1 MGKIK
6 NFFHHKSIKITFI
19 IYMLICIFSALLL
32 SLFFSSLCQF
42 GQSVIYQK
50 YNNQYNTFS
59 HKYKTE
65 LNLLKTEDKKID
77 GTLYYN
83 TVDIT
88 SFFTPFETSIY
99 NIMEFFTLAFYPI
112 CFILCVAITSILFY
126 KKQLQKPF
134 EILDNA
140 ADNISK
146 NNLDFKIVYN
156 NQNELGRLCLSFEK
170 MRATLQ
176 ENHIE
181 MWRQMEERKRLNA
194 AFSHDLR
201 TPLTVLKGQSEM
213 LIKYTPQMST
223 QKIVSIAEMMQRHIV
238 RLESYVN
245 TMNDL
250 QRLEDI
256 EINKASINIDEA
268 VKQMYSTGISICQNK
283 NYQACQTLS
292 KKFTFSDYISEE
304 RKEIIV
310 DFSMIMRVYENLLS
324 NAIRFAKENIFVTVK
339 IKNDDLYLIVSDDG
353 NGFTNTELSNATKPF
368 YKSVYEKDNNHF
380 GMGLNICKILCEKHG
395 GSLILKNND
404 GAIITAIIKQSNTST
419 TI

>member
-6 NFFHHKSIKITFI
+6 NFFHHKSIKISFT

-32 SLFFSSLCQF
+32 SLFFSNLCQF

-50 YNNQYNTFS
+50 YDNKYDTSS
-59 HKYKTE
+59 HGYKTE
-65 LNLLKTEDKKID
+65 LNFLKTEDGKID

-88 SFFTPFETSIY
+88 SFFTPFEKSIY
-99 NIMEFFTLAFYPI
+99 NIMNFFTLAFYPI

-176 ENHIE
+176 ENYLE
-181 MWRQMEERKRLNA
+181 MWRQIEERKRLNA
-194 AFSHDLR
+194 AFAHDLR

-223 QKIVSIAEMMQRHIV
+223 EKIVSTAEMMQRHIV
-238 RLESYVN
+238 RLEAYVN

-256 EINKASINIDEA
+256 EINKTPVIVDEA
-268 VKQMYSTGISICQNK
+268 IKQMRSTGISICQD
-283 NYQACQTLS
+283 
-292 KKFTFSDYISEE
+292 KKFMFSDDIPEMK
-304 RKEIIV
+304 KELII
-310 DFSMIMRVYENLLS
+310 DFSIIMRVYENLLA
-324 NAIRFAKENIFVTVK
+324 NAVRFAKENIFVSVS
-339 IKNDDLYLIVSDDG
+339 IKNDNLYLIVSDDG
-353 NGFTNTELSNATKPF
+353 NGFTKTELSNATKPF
-368 YKSVYEKDNNHF
+368 YKSAYEKNNNHF

-395 GSLILKNND
+395 GSLILKNNG
-404 GAIITAIIKQSNTST
+404 GAVITAIFKQ
-419 TI
+419 

>member
-6 NFFHHKSIKITFI
+6 NFFHHKSIKISFT

-32 SLFFSSLCQF
+32 SLFFSNLCQF

-50 YNNQYNTFS
+50 YDNKYDTSS
-59 HKYKTE
+59 HGYKTE
-65 LNLLKTEDKKID
+65 LNFLKTEDGKID

-88 SFFTPFETSIY
+88 SFFTPFEKSIY
-99 NIMEFFTLAFYPI
+99 NIMNFFTLAFYPI

-176 ENHIE
+176 ENYLE
-181 MWRQMEERKRLNA
+181 MWRQIEERKRLNA
-194 AFSHDLR
+194 AFAHDLR

-223 QKIVSIAEMMQRHIV
+223 EKIVSTAEMMQRHIV
-238 RLESYVN
+238 RLEAYVN

-256 EINKASINIDEA
+256 EINKTPVIVDEA
-268 VKQMYSTGISICQNK
+268 IKQMRSTGISICQD
-283 NYQACQTLS
+283 
-292 KKFTFSDYISEE
+292 KKFMFSDDIPEMK
-304 RKEIIV
+304 KELII
-310 DFSMIMRVYENLLS
+310 DFSIIMRVYENLLA
-324 NAIRFAKENIFVTVK
+324 NAVRFAKENIFVSVS
-339 IKNDDLYLIVSDDG
+339 IKNDNLYLIVSDDG
-353 NGFTNTELSNATKPF
+353 NGFTKTELSNATKPF
-368 YKSVYEKDNNHF
+368 YKSDYEKNNNHF

-395 GSLILKNND
+395 GSLILKNNG
-404 GAIITAIIKQSNTST
+404 GAVITAIFKQ
-419 TI
+419 